1 MQLVGQKQ
9 IMDIVDKWKELPNFL
24 IIQGPRHY
32 GKTYLLIYLCKKYG
46 LHYVK
51 MKNNV
56 SDVRELITLMR
67 KDSNTL
73 YHFKDFDSASLQAKN
88 ALLKITEEPK
98 QGNYIAITGNT
109 QIKTLESR
117 AKKLIM
123 APYIEQDMVEYM
135 KKYYSDLEDEQRKK
149 LYLSS
154 IDTPAKV
161 EYYSKCDQLYEIQT
175 FAEQVFEKLT
185 YINALDCMTIYNKF
199 LSKYESVDNVILF
212 LNMLIKIIENNILE
226 KQVYHY
232 YEILNILIDAK
243 EKLERDRTLNR
254 KFMIYRVFYQIN
266 LMRGNV

>member
-9 IMDIVDKWKELPNFL
+9 IMDIVDKWEELPNFL

>member
-9 IMDIVDKWKELPNFL
+9 IMDIIDKWEELPNFL

-32 GKTYLLIYLCKKYG
+32 GKTYLLIYLCKKFG

-56 SDVRELITLMR
+56 SDVRELISLMK

-123 APYIEQDMVEYM
+123 APYIECDMVEYM
-135 KKYYSDLEDEQRKK
+135 KKYYSDLDDEQRKK
-149 LYLSS
+149 LYLSG

-161 EYYSKCDQLYEIQT
+161 EYYSKCDKLYEIQT
-175 FAEQVFEKLT
+175 FAEQIFEKLT
-185 YINALDCMTIYNKF
+185 YINALDCMNIYNKF
-199 LSKYESVDNVILF
+199 LSKYESVDDVVLF

-226 KQVYHY
+226 KQLYHY

>member
-9 IMDIVDKWKELPNFL
+9 IMDIIDKWEELPNFL

-32 GKTYLLIYLCKKYG
+32 GKTYLLIYLCKKFG

-56 SDVRELITLMR
+56 SDVRELISLMK

-123 APYIEQDMVEYM
+123 APYVEQDMVLYM
-135 KKYYSDLEDEQRKK
+135 NKYFDDLNDEQKRK
-149 LYLSS
+149 LYLSG
-154 IDTPAKV
+154 IDTPAKI
-161 EYYSKCDQLYEIQT
+161 EYYSKCEQLYEIQS
-175 FAEQVFEKLT
+175 FADNIFNKLT
-185 YINALDCMTIYNKF
+185 YINALDCMDIYNKF
-199 LSKYESVDNVILF
+199 DSKYDTIDNAILF
-212 LNMLIKIIENNILE
+212 LNMLIKIIENNILD
-226 KQVYHY
+226 KQFYHY
-232 YEILNILIDAK
+232 YEILNIIIDGK
-243 EKLERDRTLNR
+243 EKLERDKTLNR
-254 KFMIYRVFYQIN
+254 KFMIYRIFFQIN

>member
-9 IMDIVDKWKELPNFL
+9 IMDIVDKWEELPNFL

-149 LYLSS
+149 LYLSG

-243 EKLERDRTLNR
+243 EKLERDRTLNK
-254 KFMIYRVFYQIN
+254 KFMVYRVFYQIN